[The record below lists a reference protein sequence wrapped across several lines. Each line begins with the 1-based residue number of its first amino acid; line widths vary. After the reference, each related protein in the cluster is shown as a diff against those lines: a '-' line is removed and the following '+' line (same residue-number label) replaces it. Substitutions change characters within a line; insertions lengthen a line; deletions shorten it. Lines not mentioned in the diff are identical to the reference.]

1 MSEAK
6 GMDINMKRLVG
17 KKLLSTLLA
26 VGVLI
31 GTISIPG
38 YSEAYTGTTR
48 TFTFSQLMAALTS
61 RSEQPA
67 PAPVEEV
74 KPTPVVVE
82 PAPVVVKP
90 SPVVVNPSP
99 EVPAPAPVEESED
112 KGRVFPLLPGEEA
125 VEKYFFTMI
134 NKERTS
140 RGLKP
145 LTLDADLTRLARFKS
160 HDMKEN
166 KFFAHLSPTH
176 GRFSDMLKK
185 EGVVYSASGENL
197 GRGSRAV
204 TIHYMF
210 MESDGH
216 RRNLL
221 KSNYTHVGIGV
232 VKTSSRGYLVTQHY
246 LAK

>member
-1 MSEAK
+1 
-6 GMDINMKRLVG
+6 MKRLVG
-17 KKLLSTLLA
+17 KKFLSTLLA

-31 GTISIPG
+31 GTMSVPG

-67 PAPVEEV
+67 PAPTPAPVEES

-82 PAPVVVKP
+82 PAPVVVQP
-90 SPVVVNPSP
+90 SPIVVNPSP
-99 EVPAPAPVEESED
+99 EVPAPTPVEESED
-112 KGRVFPLLPGEEA
+112 KEVVFPLLPGEEA
-125 VEKYFFTMI
+125 VEKYYFTMI

-145 LTLDADLTRLARFKS
+145 LSLDADLTRLARFKS

-185 EGVVYSASGENL
+185 EGMVYSASGENL
-197 GRGSRAV
+197 GRGNRAV

-232 VKTSSRGYLVTQHY
+232 VKTSSGGYLVTQHY